1 MIHILKRCYRIFLGY
16 FLFVVIL
23 LTGIRLF
30 LGQEL
35 NVFFTLISGVM
46 IFLYTI
52 FALLVSEQYEEK
64 HHGYSIMSALPVSRL
79 EVTAAKFLLPLASA
93 LVLTLYLIL
102 IFSTFAA
109 PAPDMVLVRS
119 YFLLAA
125 AAGLLAAGIL
135 YIGIFSF
142 GYTKFV
148 VVVLS
153 FTTALGLAPMLVLKG
168 NRGRMDE
175 VITNTLEWI
184 RGLDW
189 FVILPLLLLVYLGLM
204 GVSLQIRAHRSA

>member
-1 MIHILKRCYRIFLGY
+1 
-16 FLFVVIL
+16 
-23 LTGIRLF
+23 
-30 LGQEL
+30 
-35 NVFFTLISGVM
+35 
-46 IFLYTI
+46 
-52 FALLVSEQYEEK
+52 
-64 HHGYSIMSALPVSRL
+64 
-79 EVTAAKFLLPLASA
+79 
-93 LVLTLYLIL
+93 
-102 IFSTFAA
+102 
-109 PAPDMVLVRS
+109 MVLVRS